1 VQPSNHRRKTRRD
14 PVPPTVIPDPAAPD
28 RRRRSNDLTTAPI
41 PQLIRRITIPV
52 SIGLFFNTM
61 YNVVDTY
68 FGGLISTTALAAMS
82 LSLPVFFI
90 IISIGSGIATGATA
104 LIGNALGGENPGTAR
119 RFAFQGIA
127 FGVLISV
134 ALAFIGKA
142 SAPLLFRLLGADEAY
157 LSICLTYM
165 DILFNGTVFFILI
178 QMLNAVLNAVGNTRI
193 YRNFLIAGFFLN
205 VLLDPW
211 FIFGGWGVP
220 AMGVAGIAL
229 ATVLVQVTGCVY
241 LGIHVRRTG
250 LLDGGTIRELLPRA
264 APFAEI
270 ARHGFPAGLNI
281 LTIAIGVFVIT
292 YFISG
297 FGQTAVAAYGVGMRV
312 EQILLL
318 PAIGLNTATL
328 TLIAQNHGA
337 RRFDRIRET
346 LRKCLTYGTVTASC
360 GGITLFLLAER
371 FMTLFSK
378 DPDVVAVGTT
388 YLKIE
393 ALVLTAYV
401 ILFVC
406 VAALQGIKQPMF
418 AVVIGL
424 FRQIVAPFAVFYTL
438 TRIQDVGLLG
448 IWWGICAIT
457 WTAAAIA
464 FVYARRRI
472 DAIMPE

>member
-1 VQPSNHRRKTRRD
+1 MSHH
-14 PVPPTVIPDPAAPD
+14 
-28 RRRRSNDLTTAPI
+28 SNDLTTAPVS
-41 PQLIRRITIPV
+41 QLIRRITIPV

-104 LIGNALGGENPGTAR
+104 LIGNALGGGRPEAAR

-134 ALAFIGKA
+134 ALAFIGVA
-142 SAPLLFRLLGADEAY
+142 SAPFLFRLLGADEAY

-165 DILFNGTVFFILI
+165 DILFRGTVFFILVH
-178 QMLNAVLNAVGNTRI
+178 MLNAVLNALGNTRI
-193 YRNFLIAGFFLN
+193 YRNFLIAGFVLN
-205 VLLDPW
+205 VFLDPW

-250 LLDGGTIRELLPRA
+250 LLDGGTFRELLPRA

-270 ARHGFPAGLNI
+270 ARQGFPASLNI
-281 LTIAIGVFVIT
+281 MTIAMGVFIIT

-297 FGQTAVAAYGVGMRV
+297 FGKTVVAAYGVGMRV
-312 EQILLL
+312 EQIVLL

-346 LRKCLTYGTVTASC
+346 LHKCLTYGTATACC

-371 FMTLFSK
+371 FMALFSE
-378 DPDVVAVGTT
+378 DPDVIAVGAT

-393 ALVLTAYV
+393 ALVLAAYV

-406 VAALQGIKQPMF
+406 VATLQGVKQPMF

-424 FRQIVAPFAVFYTL
+424 FRQIIAPFALFYIL
-438 TRIQDVGLLG
+438 TRIHGVGVSG

-457 WTAAAIA
+457 WTAAVIA
-464 FVYARRRI
+464 FFYTRHRI
-472 DAIMPE
+472 NAIMPE